1 MGRSVNEVMTHDPQI
16 VNAGDTLAEAARVM
30 READVGPVLV
40 VDDGGAVAGILTDRD
55 IVVRAVAD
63 GRDPRSTPVRE
74 ACSADLV
81 TLTPDGDLDD
91 AARLMREHDVRRLPV
106 VQDGRPVGIL
116 SLGDLAVERDSD
128 SALADISAASPND

>member
-1 MGRSVNEVMTHDPQI
+1 M
-16 VNAGDTLAEAARVM
+16 EAARVM

-40 VDDGGAVAGILTDRD
+40 VDDGRVAGILTDRD
-55 IVVRAVAD
+55 IVVRAIAD
-63 GRDPRSTPVRE
+63 GRDPQSTPVRE

-81 TLTPDGDLDD
+81 TLSPDQDIDD

-116 SLGDLAVERDSD
+116 ALGDLAVERDSD
-128 SALADISAASPND
+128 SALADISAGSPNE

>member
-1 MGRSVNEVMTHDPQI
+1 MGRSVNEVMTHDPRT
-16 VNAGDTLAEAARVM
+16 VNAGDTLVEAARVM

-40 VDDGGAVAGILTDRD
+40 VDDGGVAGILTDRD

-63 GRDPRSTPVRE
+63 GRDPSSTPVRE

-81 TLTPDGDLDD
+81 TLTPDQDVDE

-116 SLGDLAVERDSD
+116 AIGDLAVERDSD
-128 SALADISAASPND
+128 SALADISAASPNN